1 MVFALGGVVLSL
13 FGLGEVRI
21 LETSLSF
28 QIERLTKRLRP
39 LEDAGRRISVLRLV
53 IVLVA
58 VPAAVLAA
66 IFLNGTAA
74 WLVVAFSFL
83 IFLVVVLFHR
93 RLERWIETLSLW
105 RALKMDQRA
114 RLTLDWEG
122 LPPPRPIELI
132 SDGSKNLA
140 RDLDLTGY
148 RSLHQLLDVT
158 ISRRGTQLLAEW
170 LTQTRPDTAALT
182 ARQNIVRELRTR
194 TRFRERF
201 RLIYHLVL
209 KRELEGDNLL
219 AWLRTDF
226 ASARL
231 RRALP
236 IAIVLVAVNVTLFVL
251 WQFFRFPPVWL
262 LTTVAYAAF
271 YYWHQKALE
280 NVLSTVVRVNAELE
294 KFRAVVLYLE
304 RASYAN
310 APHLAELCAS
320 FQGAHAGARASAEGS
335 VSSPPSSE
343 LRRVQ
348 WITAAVGLRT
358 NPLSSVILNVVLPWD
373 FLFAFLAD
381 RERTRIAETLPE
393 WVRVVHEL
401 DALIALANVAAANPD
416 ATFPEIRAGEIP
428 VLSAQKLAHPLL
440 PAKTRVA
447 NNIEIYALGELDIL
461 TGSNMSGKSTFLKT
475 IGVNF
480 CLAYAGAP
488 VLASHWRARPF
499 RLHTCIRITDSI
511 VDGFSYFYAEV
522 KCLKSLLLE
531 LNAEEELPL
540 FYLIDE
546 IFRGT
551 NNRERLIGSRAYIQ
565 ALLGARGVGLI
576 ATHDLELAH
585 LADENPNAHN
595 YHFRDEVRDG
605 LLIFDYQLREG
616 SCPTTNALRIMELEG
631 LPTSPAD
638 VPLARTPL

>member
-1 MVFALGGVVLSL
+1 
-13 FGLGEVRI
+13 
-21 LETSLSF
+21 
-28 QIERLTKRLRP
+28 
-39 LEDAGRRISVLRLV
+39 
-53 IVLVA
+53 
-58 VPAAVLAA
+58 
-66 IFLNGTAA
+66 
-74 WLVVAFSFL
+74 
-83 IFLVVVLFHR
+83 
-93 RLERWIETLSLW
+93 
-105 RALKMDQRA
+105 MDQRA
-114 RLTLDWEG
+114 RLTLDWDS
-122 LPPPRPIELI
+122 LPPPRPIELA
-132 SDGSKNLA
+132 SDASKSLA

-158 ISRRGTQLLAEW
+158 ISHRGTQLLAEW
-170 LTQTRPDTAALT
+170 LTQTRPDTGALT

-201 RLIYHLVL
+201 RLIYHFVL

-219 AWLRTDF
+219 EWLRTDF

-236 IAIVLVAVNVTLFVL
+236 VAIVLVAVNVTLFIL

-271 YYWHQKALE
+271 YYWNQKPLE
-280 NVLSTVVRVNAELE
+280 NVLSTVVRVNTELE

-304 RASYAN
+304 RATYAN
-310 APHLAELCAS
+310 APHLAALCAS
-320 FQGAHAGARASAEGS
+320 FQGAHDKARPPSAGPFAT
-335 VSSPPSSE
+335 PPSSQ

-381 RERTRIAETLPE
+381 RQRARIAETLPE
-393 WVRVVHEL
+393 WVLVVHEL
-401 DALIALANVAAANPD
+401 DALIALANFAAVNPD
-416 ATFPEIRAGEIP
+416 ATFPEIRAGETP
-428 VLSAQKLAHPLL
+428 VLSAKQLAHPLL
-440 PAKTRVA
+440 HRNTRVS
-447 NNIEIYALGELDIL
+447 NDIEIQALGELDIL

-488 VLASHWRARPF
+488 VLAAQWRAQPF

-522 KCLKSLLLE
+522 KCLKALLLE
-531 LNAEEELPL
+531 LNAREELPL

-565 ALLGARGVGLI
+565 ALLGAQGVGLI

-585 LADENPNAHN
+585 LADENTDAHN
-595 YHFRDEVRDG
+595 YHFRDEVQDG
-605 LLIFDYQLREG
+605 RLIFDYQLREG
-616 SCPTTNALRIMELEG
+616 ACPTTNALKIMELEG
-631 LPTSPAD
+631 LPTSPAV
-638 VPLARTPL
+638 VPLTRTPS